1 MEEQNRNIMKDSY
14 NTITGT
20 GQYLTLGGTTSSN
33 MVWSNGSHSTLGG
46 WTTITADMKREADL
60 TLKFKDS
67 NLSDEQFY
75 KKVAKLKSYLERKG
89 WSVESID
96 TNITK

>member
-1 MEEQNRNIMKDSY
+1 MEDSY
-14 NTITGT
+14 NTVTGT
-20 GQYLTLGGTTSSN
+20 GQCLTFGGTGTTSSN
-33 MVWSNGSHSTLGG
+33 MIWNDGSSLTLGG
-46 WTTITADMKREADL
+46 WTTITTSMKREADL